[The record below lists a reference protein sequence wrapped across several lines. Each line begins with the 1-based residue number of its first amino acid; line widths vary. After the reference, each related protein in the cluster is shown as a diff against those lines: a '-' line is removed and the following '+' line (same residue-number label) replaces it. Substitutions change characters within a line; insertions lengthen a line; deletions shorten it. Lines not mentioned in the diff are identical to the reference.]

1 MLLSFFIWAQ
11 VINWLDAHG
20 DERYAGQVYKIIS
33 LNGSPTQNDPREKPT
48 RITTLRAGLKE
59 RKIEENSFFE
69 EPTTT
74 ATTSSTSTSSPTS
87 TTSSVAD
94 TTSSKNDES
103 STLVIRSIKA
113 HSEGPKISSSKIGPV
128 ESILQNDFYSQL
140 RKKKSKR
147 HFLTPF
153 QDLIVKK
160 SELFT
165 RAKIVTTSSTTTIV
179 APTPPSWHQ
188 TKNHQASWFKSSRLT
203 VIFLERNLEHKLVT
217 WKIIFKVNYEPRG
230 NLDDWNLGLS
240 WSKIALDLNPHSLLR
255 KLRGI

>member
-11 VINWLDAHG
+11 VINRLDAHG
-20 DERYAGQVYKIIS
+20 EERYAGQVYKIIS

-48 RITTLRAGLKE
+48 RITTLRAGPKE

-87 TTSSVAD
+87 TTDSVTD
-94 TTSSKNDES
+94 TTNSENDES
-103 STLVIRSIKA
+103 STLVIRSMKT
-113 HSEGPKISSSKIGPV
+113 HSEGPKISSSKIVPV

-165 RAKIVTTSSTTTIV
+165 RAKIVTTSSTTTII
-179 APTPPSWHQ
+179 ASPTQHSSQ
-188 TKNHQASWFKSSRLT
+188 QSKHQA
-203 VIFLERNLEHKLVT
+203 
-217 WKIIFKVNYEPRG
+217 
-230 NLDDWNLGLS
+230 
-240 WSKIALDLNPHSLLR
+240 
-255 KLRGI
+255 

>member
-11 VINWLDAHG
+11 VIGWLDAHG
-20 DERYAGQVYKIIS
+20 EERYAGKVYKIIS
-33 LNGSPTQNDPREKPT
+33 LNGSPTQNDQREKPT
-48 RITTLRAGLKE
+48 RITTLRAGPKE

-87 TTSSVAD
+87 TTDSVTD
-94 TTSSKNDES
+94 TTNSENDES
-103 STLVIRSIKA
+103 STLVIRSMKT
-113 HSEGPKISSSKIGPV
+113 HSEGPKISSSKIVPV

-179 APTPPSWHQ
+179 APTQSSWHQ
-188 TKNHQASWFKSSRLT
+188 TKHHQAS
-203 VIFLERNLEHKLVT
+203 
-217 WKIIFKVNYEPRG
+217 
-230 NLDDWNLGLS
+230 
-240 WSKIALDLNPHSLLR
+240 
-255 KLRGI
+255 

>member
-1 MLLSFFIWAQ
+1 MLLFFFIWAQ

-33 LNGSPTQNDPREKPT
+33 LNGSPTQNHPREKPT

-87 TTSSVAD
+87 TTNSVAD

-179 APTPPSWHQ
+179 APTQPSWHQ
-188 TKNHQASWFKSSRLT
+188 TKNHQAS
-203 VIFLERNLEHKLVT
+203 
-217 WKIIFKVNYEPRG
+217 
-230 NLDDWNLGLS
+230 
-240 WSKIALDLNPHSLLR
+240 
-255 KLRGI
+255 